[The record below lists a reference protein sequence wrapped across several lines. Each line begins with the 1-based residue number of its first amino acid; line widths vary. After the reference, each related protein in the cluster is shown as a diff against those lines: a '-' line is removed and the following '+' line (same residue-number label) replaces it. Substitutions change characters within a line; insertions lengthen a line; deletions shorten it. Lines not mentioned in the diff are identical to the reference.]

1 MLVPATICS
10 LIGGALAIAR
20 LTGDWSDD
28 TADTD
33 QSDTD
38 STDQT
43 EDQE

>member
-10 LIGGALAIAR
+10 LLGGALAIAG
-20 LTGDWSDD
+20 LTGDWSYQDEE
-28 TADTD
+28 
-33 QSDTD
+33 SDTD